1 MRVIVEIDAGVCQFH
16 TVAGVICNG
25 DRYVTFD
32 HIETKC
38 EKIDRLGVL
47 LKEKGPIDACQ
58 EISPKTEGVIMQA
71 VRSLLKGCCSGCAV
85 PIGFFKAAQVAAGL
99 ALPRDVNIRLTKK

>member
-16 TVAGVICNG
+16 TVAGVICN
-25 DRYVTFD
+25 DNRHVNFD

-38 EKIDRLGVL
+38 EKIDKLGVL
-47 LKEKGPIDACQ
+47 LKEEGLIDVYQ

-85 PIGFFKAAQVAAGL
+85 PVGFFKAADCG
-99 ALPRDVNIRLTKK
+99 RIGTSKRCEH